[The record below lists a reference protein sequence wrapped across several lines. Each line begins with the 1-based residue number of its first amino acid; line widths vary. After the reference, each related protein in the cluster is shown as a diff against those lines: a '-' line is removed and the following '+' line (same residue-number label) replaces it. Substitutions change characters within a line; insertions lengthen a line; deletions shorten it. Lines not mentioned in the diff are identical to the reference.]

1 MQRLA
6 NLQSTKNLQRNL
18 RSYAFAYT
26 SRGLGI
32 DGPKLQRRRFSHQEE
47 RSVDENVA
55 STKTR
60 RQWRQRNGVNKMQ
73 RRRKCGNSRAS
84 TKMRRQQ
91 GVDEDAASKGHRHT
105 AEWAPV
111 RWSIHRRKTSW
122 RRRGR
127 GNELPAATIWMRSSS
142 SSPVICCGRRRRCG
156 IQLPATTDEDA
167 STTSSRVPSIR
178 ARRSS
183 YSSPLSVEGDND
195 DFLGVNPDIHGS
207 EDFWTQL
214 TVTDS

>member
-1 MQRLA
+1 MAVRSADVDGDTRLLKSEGAVPFQRDDRTTTVLGGYE
-6 NLQSTKNLQRNL
+6 STIRRL
-18 RSYAFAYT
+18 
-26 SRGLGI
+26 
-32 DGPKLQRRRFSHQEE
+32 RRRSFSNQEE
-47 RSVDENVA
+47 RA
-55 STKTR
+55 STASTR
-60 RQWRQRNGVNKMQ
+60 TWRQRRHQN
-73 RRRKCGNSRAS
+73 
-84 TKMRRQQ
+84 

-122 RRRGR
+122 RRRRR
-127 GNELPAATIWMRSSS
+127 GNELPAATIRMRSSS

-183 YSSPLSVEGDND
+183 SSSSQSSVEGDND
-195 DFLGVNPDIHGS
+195 FFGVLGDKVNPDVHGS
-207 EDFWTQL
+207 EVFL
-214 TVTDS
+214 DSNAVNKRIN